1 VLSRLHLRPAN
12 RCPKCPT
19 RPLAARICSACVC
32 DITAWRRQAWPPP
45 SCSSWPGASS
55 TPPRTW
61 MREQTYRGNGVSF
74 DYPAGWEEGKPQTAA
89 DVGANRLR
97 TPNLPSASWISCLL
111 GPTG

>member
-1 VLSRLHLRPAN
+1 
-12 RCPKCPT
+12 
-19 RPLAARICSACVC
+19 
-32 DITAWRRQAWPPP
+32 
-45 SCSSWPGASS
+45 
-55 TPPRTW
+55 